1 MSRPKKP
8 HYDTPTK
15 AKVQGAYQFLISH
28 AIPFD
33 PRAIFQEFGVA
44 ERAGYNI
51 IKSGASSRT
60 RHNSSLVETRGR
72 KRNISDDQLK
82 EADHILQDQDLQLE
96 GKRYTWDALA
106 QEIGADVMGRTMKR
120 TLTAALN
127 YHKCL
132 ACVKGW
138 LAMASEERREEFA
151 TVMLNKSSVRRLAS
165 RTIQR

>member
-1 MSRPKKP
+1 MILPQRPKFKELI
-8 HYDTPTK
+8 K
-15 AKVQGAYQFLISH
+15 FLISH

-72 KRNISDDQLK
+72 KRKISDDQLK

-96 GKRYTWDALA
+96 G
-106 QEIGADVMGRTMKR
+106 
-120 TLTAALN
+120 N
-127 YHKCL
+127 
-132 ACVKGW
+132 
-138 LAMASEERREEFA
+138 A
-151 TVMLNKSSVRRLAS
+151 THGML
-165 RTIQR
+165 

>member
-1 MSRPKKP
+1 MQFHSIHGPFFRNLAWPSARVI
-8 HYDTPTK
+8 TSSK
-15 AKVQGAYQFLISH
+15 AELLLAHVTILL
-28 AIPFD
+28 
-33 PRAIFQEFGVA
+33 
-44 ERAGYNI
+44 
-51 IKSGASSRT
+51 
-60 RHNSSLVETRGR
+60 SLTRGR
-72 KRNISDDQLK
+72 KRKISDDQLK

-151 TVMLNKSSVRRLAS
+151 TVMLNKYPRSED
-165 RTIQR
+165 